1 MGGVPCVRGTR
12 IPVTMVVG
20 LLAENVTVEELLE
33 SYPQLSVQ
41 DVRACQACTAARDQ
55 R

>member
-12 IPVTMVVG
+12 IPVTVIAG
-20 LLAENVTVEELLE
+20 LHAENVTVEEVLE
-33 SYPQLSVQ
+33 SYPQLTVQ
-41 DVRACQACTAARDQ
+41 DVHACRAYAAAQDQ